1 MMKKSSHV
9 FVSNNIRKILPNV
22 LVPINRLKRIII
34 KINMVSPYVLLSM
47 TPCDIVK
54 ELIKYIRN
62 LGFTGEILIAE
73 GSAGCTWDG
82 FKNGNFTKIAK
93 QYDVE
98 LFDIHE
104 DNSVEVPI
112 FNKNFEEFYIP
123 VSKTLINAEYLIS
136 TCRAKTHDTVIVTLS
151 IKNLAVGGIVG
162 VNNRPKIHQGYAA
175 INFNIALLAAIM
187 YPDLAIVD
195 GRIGMEGNGPVSGAP
210 KKWGWIFV
218 GENPLEVD
226 SVVAKCMGFV
236 PKNIGYLYYLSKLRF
251 GKIENIQL
259 IGADFSRIK
268 TKFRP
273 HVTYEKQLKWKV
285 SLDLEN
291 QLIERI
297 AKIVSKF
304 PRGKKHLL
312 FS

>member
-1 MMKKSSHV
+1 MMKKNSRV
-9 FVSNNIRKILPNV
+9 FVSNNIRNLLPNISI
-22 LVPINRLKRIII
+22 PIDKLKRIIV
-34 KINMVSPYVLLSM
+34 KINMVSPYVTLSM
-47 TPCDIVK
+47 TPCDTVE

-62 LGFTGEILIAE
+62 LGFTGKILIAE
-73 GSAGCTWDG
+73 GSAGYTWDG
-82 FKNGNFTKIAK
+82 FKTGNFTKIAR
-93 QYDVE
+93 QYDAE

-104 DNSVEVPI
+104 DDSVEVPI

-136 TCRAKTHDTVIVTLS
+136 ACRAKTHDTVIVTLS
-151 IKNLAVGGIVG
+151 IKNVAVGGIVG
-162 VNNRPKIHQGYAA
+162 VNNRPRIHQGYAA

-195 GRIGMEGNGPVSGAP
+195 GRVGMEGNGPVSGTP
-210 KKWGWIFV
+210 KKWGWIFI

-226 SVVAKCMGFV
+226 SVVAKGMGFA
-236 PKNIGYLYYLSKLRF
+236 PQNIGYLYYLSKLRF

-259 IGADFSRIK
+259 IGADFSRVK

-273 HVTYEKQLKWKV
+273 HDTYEKQLKWKV

-291 QLIERI
+291 PLIEKI
-297 AKIVSKF
+297 AKIISKF